1 MRRINPCLIGI
12 LTILEAVY
20 LRYCSMGSSRFS
32 FPTSPNDPNPEAQFM
47 YKGEHDP
54 SELILLDPPQDKL
67 NFCLSQ
73 VEVSLHPTVLQMIE
87 HSLTNDLPLD
97 VAILSETAETSRA
110 LVEERVTLRVEEG
123 QPTYIRAVVISKLLP
138 PDEIELE
145 YFDEDHRDLALHITK
160 SITGKIEAILTWE
173 DESLSTDL
181 NMLRERW
188 ERVDKLY
195 TDLGLPVLPFDL
207 GPLAHD
213 PSGQVPDPLFDY
225 KGTTL
230 AAYPTPPEVILT
242 YHENSPTDE
251 RESWGPISPLEDGD
265 PAGIYADEDDEDL
278 DDDDETP
285 STSNDRKLTPE
296 PGEELTIT
304 NPTAIQLSKIA
315 NLSGMPASPSLM
327 RKLILAIQNNQEVAP
342 QNFGSLPVEEYEN
355 VAISSRKTFQL
366 GGGLSRIS
374 KISVEDIRDHDGVGF
389 TINLTHSAGSTSH
402 KKASLQAVLNWAIFS
417 VEAHVE
423 NWDRILRLAGIP
435 RK

>member
-1 MRRINPCLIGI
+1 MRRINPTPIGI

-32 FPTSPNDPNPEAQFM
+32 FPTSPNNPNPETQFM

-73 VEVSLHPTVLQMIE
+73 VEVSLHPTVLEMIE
-87 HSLTNDLPLD
+87 QCLTNDLPLD

-213 PSGQVPDPLFDY
+213 PSGQDPDPLFDY

-251 RESWGPISPLEDGD
+251 KETWKPISPLEDGD
-265 PAGIYADEDDEDL
+265 SAGIYVDEDDQDI
-278 DDDDETP
+278 DDEAP

-296 PGEELTIT
+296 PGEELTII

-327 RKLILAIQNNQEVAP
+327 RKLILAVQKSQEITP
-342 QNFGSLPVEEYEN
+342 QNFASISAEEYEN

-366 GGGLSRIS
+366 GGGLSRQS
-374 KISVEDIRDHDGVGF
+374 VISVEDIRDHDGVGF

-423 NWDRILRLAGIP
+423 NWDRILQIAGIP
-435 RK
+435 KT